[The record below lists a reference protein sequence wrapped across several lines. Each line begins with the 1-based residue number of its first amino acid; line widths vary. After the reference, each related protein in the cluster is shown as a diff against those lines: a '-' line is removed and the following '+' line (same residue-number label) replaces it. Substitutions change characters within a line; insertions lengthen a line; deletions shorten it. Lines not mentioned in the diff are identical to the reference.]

1 MKGSF
6 QFGASVLFTR
16 PGLKE
21 TFVTLTLAEKLT
33 PPSSESAK
41 KTSSEV
47 MAEAVLNRLSYQSTS
62 IIPPYAA
69 IVVRKC
75 WSARTSFTSTGI
87 VEEDHT
93 SVDRVTTAIEIRS
106 LL

>member
-47 MAEAVLNRLSYQSTS
+47 MGEAVLNRLSYQATS
-62 IIPPYAA
+62 IIPPDAA
-69 IVVRKC
+69 IVGKKC
-75 WSARTSFTSTGI
+75 WPARTSFTSTGI
-87 VEEDHT
+87 VQEEPP
-93 SVDRVTTAIEIRS
+93 SVDRVT
-106 LL
+106 